1 MGPDRPVRI
10 LYNLLTYLLLIP
22 YACYWLVRG
31 IADRTYLQKIEQ
43 RFGYRHPQLEHCIWV
58 HAVSVGEVLAAVPL
72 IRALARQYPDRPLL
86 VTTVT
91 ATGAARV
98 RAVFG
103 TSVCHSYIP
112 FETPSAVNRFFA
124 SVNPKLALILETE
137 IWPNLYRGC
146 GSRRIPLVL
155 VSARIS
161 PKSVIRYRR
170 LLPLFRETLS
180 HGIIIAA
187 QSDADAE
194 RFLSLGASP
203 DRTRITGNIKFDIEI
218 PTELAE
224 RGREL
229 RAELFDDRPVWIAAS
244 THEGE
249 DRQVLSAQR
258 QLAQRHPD
266 LLLVLVPRHP
276 HRFTAVRHLI
286 ENEHFNLVSRTDGRA
301 CDAATDVFLVDTM
314 GEVPLFYAASD
325 IAFVGGSLVPVGGH
339 NLLEP
344 AAVSLPIISG
354 PHVFN
359 AQEIADLFL
368 RLGACRIVADA
379 DELAGVIHELLTN
392 PERAHQ
398 LGSNGREVLRS
409 NRGALQRLLEM
420 LEPLLTQPGA

>member
-1 MGPDRPVRI
+1 MRI
-10 LYNLLTYLLLIP
+10 LYNILTYLLLIP

-31 IADRTYLQKIEQ
+31 VTDRTYFENIGQ
-43 RFGYRHPQLEHCIWV
+43 RFGFGHPQLEHCIWI

-72 IRALARQYPDRPLL
+72 IKALARQYPDRPLL

-103 TSVCHSYIP
+103 ASVCHSYIP
-112 FETPSAVNRFFA
+112 FETPTAINRFFA
-124 SVNPKLALILETE
+124 AVNPKLALILETE

-146 GSRRIPLVL
+146 GVRRIPLVL

-161 PKSVIRYRR
+161 PKSVTSYRR

-187 QSDADAE
+187 QSEADAE

-218 PTELAE
+218 PPELPE

-229 RAELFDDRPVWIAAS
+229 RAELFGDRPVWIAAS
-244 THEGE
+244 THDGE
-249 DRQVLSAQR
+249 EQQVLAAQR
-258 QLAQRHPD
+258 QLVERHPN
-266 LLLVLVPRHP
+266 LLLILVPRHP
-276 HRFTAVRHLI
+276 QRFAAVRELI
-286 ENEHFNLVSRTDGRA
+286 ENEHFNFVSRTDGRA

-325 IAFVGGSLVPVGGH
+325 IAFVGGSLVPIGGH

-344 AAVSLPIISG
+344 AAVGLPIISG

-359 AQEIADLFL
+359 AQEIADMFL
-368 RLGACRIVADA
+368 RLGACRVVADA
-379 DELAGVIHELLTN
+379 EELASVIHDLLTH
-392 PERAHQ
+392 PERAHR
-398 LGSNGREVLRS
+398 LGSDGHEVLRS
-409 NRGALQRLLEM
+409 NRGALQRLLEL
-420 LEPLLTQPGA
+420 LEPLLTQPTGH

>member
-1 MGPDRPVRI
+1 MHI
-10 LYNLLTYLLLIP
+10 LYNVLTYLLLIP

-31 IADRTYLQKIEQ
+31 IADRTYLENIEQ
-43 RFGYRHPQLEHCIWV
+43 RFGFRYPQLDHCIWI

-103 TSVCHSYIP
+103 NSVFHSYIP
-112 FETPSAVNRFFA
+112 FEAPAAVNRFFA
-124 SVNPKLALILETE
+124 AVKPGLALILETE

-146 GSRRIPLVL
+146 GSRQIPLVL

-161 PKSVIRYRR
+161 PKSMISYRR
-170 LLPLFRETLS
+170 LLPLFRETLR

-187 QSDADAE
+187 QSDADAQ
-194 RFLSLGASP
+194 RFLSLGASS
-203 DRTRITGNIKFDIEI
+203 DRTRITGNIKFDIEN
-218 PTELAE
+218 PPELAE
-224 RGREL
+224 RGRKL

-244 THEGE
+244 THDGE
-249 DRQVLSAQR
+249 EQQVLSAHR

-276 HRFTAVRHLI
+276 HRFAAVRDLI
-286 ENEHFNLVSRTDGRA
+286 ENEHFNVVSRTDGRA
-301 CDAATDVFLVDTM
+301 CDATTDVFLVDTM

-339 NLLEP
+339 NLLE
-344 AAVSLPIISG
+344 AAAASLPIISG

-359 AQEIADLFL
+359 TQEIADLFL

-379 DELAGVIHELLTN
+379 EELAGVIHELLTN

-409 NRGALQRLLEM
+409 NRGALQRLLEL

>member
-1 MGPDRPVRI
+1 MRI

-22 YACYWLVRG
+22 NACYWIARG
-31 IADRTYLQKIEQ
+31 VADRTRFEKIVQ
-43 RFGYRHPQLEHCIWV
+43 RFGFRHPRLEHCIWI

-72 IRALARQYPDRPLL
+72 IKALARQYPDRPLL

-103 TSVCHSYIP
+103 TSVFHSYTP
-112 FETPSAVNRFFA
+112 FETPTAVNRFFA
-124 SVNPKLALILETE
+124 SVNPKLALIVETE

-146 GSRRIPLVL
+146 GLRRIPLVL

-161 PKSVIRYRR
+161 PKSVISYRR

-194 RFLSLGASP
+194 RFLLLGASP
-203 DRTRITGNIKFDIEI
+203 DRTRITGNIKFDIEV
-218 PTELAE
+218 PPELAE

-229 RAELFDDRPVWIAAS
+229 RTELFDDRPVWIAAS

-249 DRQVLSAQR
+249 EQQVLAAQR

-266 LLLVLVPRHP
+266 LLLILVPRHP
-276 HRFTAVRHLI
+276 QRFAAVRELI
-286 ENEHFNLVSRTDGRA
+286 QNEHFNLVSRTDGRA

-344 AAVSLPIISG
+344 AAVSLPIIIG

-368 RLGACRIVADA
+368 RLGACRMVADA
-379 DELAGVIHELLTN
+379 GELVAVIHELLTN

-398 LGSNGREVLRS
+398 LGRNGLEVLRS
-409 NRGALQRLLEM
+409 NRGALQRLLE
-420 LEPLLTQPGA
+420 LLKPLLAQPGA